1 LDASPQPAPA
11 DGCTLVFAEASGLS
25 DALIQ
30 QLQSVQGGSPGLHPI
45 VRVTQGAGYGE
56 AAPGHFTV
64 RPGERADH
72 EQLLR
77 KVQAECGPIAR
88 VYHLWGVAGA
98 SASPLPSQDILERGY
113 FSLLALAQAID
124 STSAGQERELSID
137 VIADRME
144 DVCGLEALCPENAML
159 FSLCKVIAQ
168 EYPHIVCRVSDIVL
182 PAPGSAAEAWLARQL
197 AAQAQAPRNE
207 MLVAYRGPH
216 RWAKT
221 YEPLPPASAPQQR
234 LRSKGVYLITGGL
247 GGVGLAVARHF
258 AESWQARLV
267 LLGRTPL
274 PERST
279 WEAVAAAED
288 QPQALRAKLRQLLEL
303 EELGAEVLVV
313 AADVADAA
321 SMQAAAEQAR
331 ARFGAVHGVV
341 HAAGHANSGM
351 ISNRTRAMVE
361 EVFAPKLQGT
371 RFLLDALQGEP
382 LDFVLLC
389 SSISSMAGG
398 LGMSDYA
405 AAHAYLDALAALWQR
420 NASYPVISVNW
431 DAWRELG
438 MAAGRVLPE
447 GIGMSGAEGARAL
460 ERIVNGPAFAQ
471 VVISTTDL
479 NQRLGE
485 LDNGMLELLETGPAA
500 KKTRRDHPRPA
511 LDTPFAAPEGDLESG
526 LAAIWQDMLGIS
538 SVGVDD
544 NLFELGGDSLL
555 AIQILARTRKAY
567 DVELHPAAFFK
578 APTLRELAVL
588 VETRLIEEIEAA
600 ADAAPDALPETV

>member
-1 LDASPQPAPA
+1 MPSSP
-11 DGCTLVFAEASGLS
+11 SGE
-25 DALIQ
+25 
-30 QLQSVQGGSPGLHPI
+30 V
-45 VRVTQGAGYGE
+45 
-56 AAPGHFTV
+56 
-64 RPGERADH
+64 
-72 EQLLR
+72 
-77 KVQAECGPIAR
+77 
-88 VYHLWGVAGA
+88 
-98 SASPLPSQDILERGY
+98 LERGY

-124 STSAGQERELSID
+124 STSDGRGRKLSIE
-137 VIADRME
+137 VVANQME
-144 DVCGLEALCPENAML
+144 DVSGLEALCPEKATL

-168 EYPHIVCRVSDIVL
+168 EYPHIACWVTDIVL
-182 PAPGSAAEAWLARQL
+182 PVPGSAAEAWLARQL
-197 AAQAQAPRNE
+197 AAQAQAPRSE

-216 RWAKT
+216 RWIKT

-288 QPQALRAKLRQLLEL
+288 QPEALRTKLRQLLEL
-303 EELGAEVLVV
+303 EELGGEVLVV
-313 AADVADAA
+313 SADVADAA

-331 ARFGAVHGVV
+331 ARFGRVHGVV

-371 RFLLDALQGEP
+371 RFLLEALREEP

-405 AAHAYLDALAALWQR
+405 AANAYLDALAALWQR
-420 NASYPVISVNW
+420 SAKHPVISVNW
-431 DAWRELG
+431 DAWRDLG

-447 GIGMSGAEGARAL
+447 GIGMDGPEGARAL

-485 LDNGMLELLETGPAA
+485 LDNGMLELLETGPVA
-500 KKTRRDHPRPA
+500 KKKRRDHPRPA
-511 LDTPFAAPEGDLESG
+511 LDTPFVAPEGDLETG
-526 LAAIWQDMLGIS
+526 LASIWQDMLGIV
-538 SVGVDD
+538 SVGAGD

-555 AIQILARTRKAY
+555 AIQILARARKAY

-578 APTLRELAVL
+578 APTIRDLAIL
-588 VETRLIEEIEAA
+588 VETRLIEEIEGAA
-600 ADAAPDALPETV
+600 AVDAAPDALPETV